1 MNTSKALL
9 ERARAATL
17 SPLLREAGW
26 LIMAKV
32 AQGVFSL
39 LATLVVARHLGP
51 NDFGGLALA
60 LTTAAIVS
68 GAATL
73 GLEQIASRELAS
85 TPMLLPVRSLFVL
98 RTAGGALGTVVMLAL
113 GMSALFPP
121 AVSAL
126 LVILACV
133 PLAQCGDFA
142 EWQLVA
148 GGLGRR
154 VAMVSMLMGPLAAGF
169 RLWLAWRGAALE
181 WFAWAAVLEWLLRSL
196 LLWLVLPRR
205 ATAAASATGRF
216 RTHAAALLRESTP
229 LLLASIAVFM
239 YMRIDQFMIGAM
251 LGQSQVG
258 LYSAVVSLSEVPLVL
273 PTMLLRVALPA
284 MARAADEAA
293 ADARLERLMRS
304 CFWLHLA
311 GAAVLALVALPL
323 VRLLYGADYVG
334 SVHAFRV
341 LVLTAPF
348 VALGVLS
355 SAWLV
360 LRRRTG
366 HALRRTLLG
375 LATNVALNF
384 VLIPA
389 WGIAGAAV
397 ATLLAQ
403 VVATYAADAGNPET
417 RELFRIKSRAIFPR
431 WSRAA

>member
-1 MNTSKALL
+1 MNPLAALMAQ
-9 ERARAATL
+9 ARAARL

-26 LIMAKV
+26 LVVAKIV
-32 AQGVFSL
+32 QGIFSL

-51 NDFGGLALA
+51 TDFGGLALA

-85 TPMLLPVRSLFVL
+85 RRMLLPPRSLLLL
-98 RTAGGALGTVVMLAL
+98 RLAGGALGSALMLAL
-113 GMSALFPP
+113 GLSALFAP
-121 AVSAL
+121 AVSSL
-126 LVILACV
+126 LFILACV
-133 PLAQCGDFA
+133 PLAQVGDFA
-142 EWQLVA
+142 EWKLIA
-148 GGLGRR
+148 EGRGRR
-154 VAMVSMLMGPLAAGF
+154 VAMVSTLMGPLAAGF
-169 RLWLAWRGAALE
+169 RLWLAWRGAALP

-196 LLWLVLPRR
+196 LLWLALPRHGGG
-205 ATAAASATGRF
+205 AAVATGTF
-216 RTHAAALLRESTP
+216 GKHAAALLRESAP
-229 LLLASIAVFM
+229 MLLASIAVFM
-239 YMRIDQFMIGAM
+239 YMRIDQFMLGAM
-251 LGQSQVG
+251 AGQAQVG

-284 MARAADEAA
+284 MARADDPAA
-293 ADARLERLMRS
+293 ADATLERLMRA
-304 CFWLHLA
+304 CFWLHSG
-311 GAAVLALVALPL
+311 GALVLALLAPWL
-323 VRLLYGADYVG
+323 VRLLFGEAYLASVG
-334 SVHAFRV
+334 AFRV
-341 LVLTAPF
+341 LVLSAPF

-375 LATNVALNF
+375 LATNIALNF

-403 VVATYAADAGNPET
+403 VVATYAADAGHPDT

-431 WSRAA
+431 RSRTE